1 MSGEILIVLRIAHI
15 IAGTLWVGA
24 AVSYFFFV
32 EPTVKLLGGGG
43 PKFMQGFMEK
53 RRYPLYMNI
62 SSAITIV
69 AGALLYW
76 NTSGNLQ
83 SVWIQTR
90 PGLGFTVGSII
101 AILGYLIGFF
111 MIRPRA
117 QRLAKLGQTIGMAGG
132 PPTPEQSAEMQMIDQ
147 QMKTVE
153 RVEVILLV
161 IALLLMATARYW

>member
-1 MSGEILIVLRIAHI
+1 VSGEILIVLRIVHV

-24 AVSYFFFV
+24 AISYFFFV
-32 EPTVKLLGGGG
+32 EPAVKILGAGG

-53 RRYPLYMNI
+53 RRYPLYMNLT
-62 SSAITIV
+62 SALTIV

-83 SVWIQTR
+83 LAWIQTR
-90 PGLGFTVGSII
+90 PGLGFTIGSII
-101 AILGYLIGFF
+101 AILGYLVGFF

-132 PPTPEQSAEMQMIDQ
+132 PPTPEQAAEMQTIDQ
-147 QMKTVE
+147 QMKDIE

-161 IALLLMATARYW
+161 IALIMMATARYW